1 MKRIYLF
8 LIICLTGGSILFS
21 QQAPLNYQYMIDAYS
36 LNPAFAGMNGGFETY
51 LGIKKDRM
59 DADYSPRTITFDLN
73 APLGKKVAIG
83 GSIVNDEAGI
93 FRNTYASLSYT
104 FHAQFGENHGL
115 SLALTGGINSKLVDF
130 GGINVMQSD
139 DPLLAN
145 AKEMKETSL
154 NYGAGLLYH
163 IKGFTLGASVPGLY
177 STNNDFYAYKRH
189 YLGHAS
195 YTFNVAPDWQ
205 VSPLVI
211 MRGAENSP
219 WSYEGTAI
227 VKYIEK
233 YYAALTYRKASIG
246 AFSVGGFLTPNL
258 LFHYA
263 YDFTVPFD
271 DYKGVIGDNKGG
283 HEIAIGYRLGG
294 KGKNK
299 KDLILEEL
307 QKKST
312 IEQVDSLTGMTKDL
326 QDRLR
331 LLNDSIRKM
340 NDEQLDGIKKT
351 IDDSD
356 LNKKNDRID
365 KRTENIE
372 TDISALNE
380 KISSLEE
387 TITSYKKKV
396 ESKFRVISTQD
407 AVRDDNKPVDAGY
420 YVVIGSFR
428 YQENAKKAVEIYKDV
443 NPFIIHNTRR
453 GWYYVYSDK
462 FDTLDPAL
470 EKMRALRAE
479 PDRFDDA
486 WVHIYRNY

>member
-8 LIICLTGGSILFS
+8 LILCLTGGSILFA
-21 QQAPLNYQYMIDAYS
+21 QQAPLNYQYMIDGYS
-36 LNPAFAGMNGGFETY
+36 LNPAFAGMNGGLEAY
-51 LGIKKDRM
+51 LGIKKDRL
-59 DADYSPRTITFDLN
+59 DADYSPRTITFDMN

-83 GSIVNDEAGI
+83 GSLINDQAGI
-93 FRNTYASLSYT
+93 FSNTYASLSYT
-104 FHAQFGENHGL
+104 FHAKFGENHGL
-115 SLALTGGINSKLVDF
+115 SLALAGGINAKVVDF
-130 GGINVMQSD
+130 GGINVMHTD
-139 DPLLAN
+139 DPLLQN
-145 AKEMKETSL
+145 ARELKETSL

-163 IKGFTLGASVPGLY
+163 LKGFTLGGSVPGLY
-177 STNNDFYAYKRH
+177 SDNNDFYAYKRH
-189 YLGHAS
+189 YIIHSS
-195 YTFNVAPDWQ
+195 YTFNIAPNWQ
-205 VSPLVI
+205 LQPLAIV
-211 MRGAENSP
+211 RGAENAP

-227 VKYIEK
+227 VKYMER
-233 YYAALTYRKASIG
+233 YYLGATYRKESIG
-246 AFSVGGFLTPNL
+246 ALSLGGFLTDNI

-263 YDFTVPFD
+263 YDFALPFD
-271 DYKGVIGDNKGG
+271 EYKGVIGDNKGG
-283 HEIAIGYRLGG
+283 HEIAIGYRFGG
-294 KGKNK
+294 KTKNK

-312 IEQVDSLTGMTKDL
+312 MEQVDSLSDMTREL
-326 QDRLR
+326 QEKLQ

-340 NDEQLDGIKKT
+340 NKDQVDDIKKS
-351 IDDSD
+351 IEDSE
-356 LNKKNDRID
+356 LSKQNTRID

-380 KISSLEE
+380 KISTLEE
-387 TITSYKKKV
+387 SIQNYKQKV
-396 ESKFRVISTQD
+396 ESKFRVISTRD

-428 YQENAKKAVEIYKDV
+428 IQENAKKAQEIYKDV

-462 FDTLDPAL
+462 FDSLDPAL
-470 EKMRALRAE
+470 ERMRALRAE

>member
-8 LIICLTGGSILFS
+8 LITCLIGGSILFA
-21 QQAPLNYQYMIDAYS
+21 QQAPLNYQYMIDNYS

-51 LGIKKDRM
+51 LGIKKDRL
-59 DADYSPRTITFDLN
+59 DADYSPRTISFDLN
-73 APLGKKVAIG
+73 APLGKKIAMG
-83 GSIVNDEAGI
+83 GSLVNDQAGI

-104 FHAQFGENHGL
+104 FHAKLGENHGL

-130 GGINVMQSD
+130 GGINVMHPD

-145 AKEMKETSL
+145 AKELKETSL

-163 IKGFTLGASVPGLY
+163 LNGLTLGGYVPGLY
-177 STNNDFYAYKRH
+177 SDNNDFYPYVRH
-189 YLGHAS
+189 YLAHAS
-195 YTFNVAPDWQ
+195 YTINVAPNWQ
-205 VSPLVI
+205 VEPLLI

-233 YYAALTYRKASIG
+233 YYLAATYRKTSIG
-246 AFSVGGFLTPNL
+246 ALSVGGFLTDRL

-283 HEIAIGYRLGG
+283 HEIAVGYRIGG
-294 KGKNK
+294 KTKSK
-299 KDLILEEL
+299 ADMILEEL
-307 QKKST
+307 STKST
-312 IEQVDSLTGMTKDL
+312 MQQVDSLTGMTKDL
-326 QDRLR
+326 QDKLAQ
-331 LLNDSIRKM
+331 LQDSINRLNRDQPENIKEGIDQSELRK
-340 NDEQLDGIKKT
+340 QG
-351 IDDSD
+351 
-356 LNKKNDRID
+356 DRID

-372 TDISALNE
+372 TDINALNE
-380 KISSLEE
+380 KISTLEE
-387 TITSYKKKV
+387 SLAEYKKKT
-396 ESKFRVISTQD
+396 ESKFRVISTRD
-407 AVRDDNKPVDAGY
+407 AVRDDHKPVDAGY

-428 YQENAKKAVEIYKDV
+428 YQANAERAVNIYKDV

-462 FDTLDPAL
+462 FDALEPAL
-470 EKMRALRAE
+470 TRMRALRTE
-479 PDRFDDA
+479 PDRFHDA